1 MCEIKYFYYSCE
13 KKQFIFSPYLTIIPR
28 RQLSVNNFIKFLP
41 DFCIKPPL
49 DFVKKLSNTEF
60 SFVANLVFIY
70 LFILGFLNCRLPSL
84 VPHRQFHMDRYSVNN
99 PVYTKIYQG
108 INRPFVELSTNYK
121 TRKLDF
127 WNYKIPMYSGKLDS
141 GDVIQS
147 PVQRT
152 HTVTGPDHWA
162 LIATSIGLAGLAMFL
177 AVGYCKTKIQL
188 QNLHR
193 QHGVCIAG
201 EISSKDIKKSKYFKT
216 NVWVTSTP

>member
-1 MCEIKYFYYSCE
+1 MLLI
-13 KKQFIFSPYLTIIPR
+13 L
-28 RQLSVNNFIKFLP
+28 
-41 DFCIKPPL
+41 
-49 DFVKKLSNTEF
+49 
-60 SFVANLVFIY
+60 Y
-70 LFILGFLNCRLPSL
+70 LFVLFFFRLPSL
-84 VPHRQFHMDRYSVNN
+84 VPHRQFHMGRYSINN

-121 TRKLDF
+121 TQKLDF
-127 WNYKIPMYSGKLDS
+127 WNNKIPRYSGIFVSD
-141 GDVIQS
+141 DVTQS
-147 PVQRT
+147 PVQKT

-193 QHGVCIAG
+193 QHCVCIAG

-216 NVWVTSTP
+216 NV